1 MARQGNAMTEY
12 ESPDPIEMMFRGN
25 EIFRETD
32 FLPNITYWRK
42 IVLGQKPKILWIG
55 CSDSRVN
62 PERITGAVPGELF
75 VQRNIGNIV
84 PLQDWNFTTVLEFAL
99 LNLKVEH
106 IIICGH
112 SDCGA
117 IKALDNDESGDYYIS
132 VWLNHAIEAKNR
144 VDAQIRK
151 PETPEEIRERYRLIE
166 LENIRLQMEHLKA
179 HPLVKRTIKER
190 PVHFHCLYFDLMS
203 GKLTRVE

>member
-1 MARQGNAMTEY
+1 MTEY
-12 ESPDPIEMMFRGN
+12 ESPDPIERMFLGN
-25 EIFRETD
+25 EVFRETD
-32 FLPNITYWRK
+32 FLPNLTYWRK
-42 IVLGQKPKILWIG
+42 IVLGQQPKILWIG

-84 PLQDWNFTTVLEFAL
+84 PVQDWNFTTVLEFAL
-99 LNLKVEH
+99 LNLRVEH

-117 IKALDNDESGDYYIS
+117 IKALDNDDGGDYYIS
-132 VWLNHAIEAKNR
+132 VWLNHAMEAKVR
-144 VDAQIRK
+144 VDSQIKK
-151 PETPEEIRERYRLIE
+151 PETPEEARERYRLIE

-190 PVHFHCLYFDLMS
+190 PIHFHCLYFDLMS
-203 GKLTRVE
+203 GKLTRVD

>member
-1 MARQGNAMTEY
+1 MGLLTDY
-12 ESPDPIEMMFRGN
+12 ESDDPIEMMFRGN

-42 IVLGQKPKILWIG
+42 IVLGQKPRILWIG

-117 IKALDNDESGDYYIS
+117 IKALDNDDSGDFYLS
-132 VWLNHAIEAKNR
+132 VWLNHAMEAKQR
-144 VDAQIRK
+144 VDARIEK
-151 PETPEEIRERYRLIE
+151 PETPEEMRERYRLIE
-166 LENIRLQMEHLKA
+166 RENILLQMEHLKA
-179 HPLVKRTIKER
+179 HPLVKRTLKER
-190 PVHFHCLYFDLMS
+190 HIHFHCLYFDLMS
-203 GKLTRVE
+203 GKLTRV

>member
-1 MARQGNAMTEY
+1 MTAET
-12 ESPDPIEMMFRGN
+12 SSDPIERMFEGN
-25 EIFRETD
+25 KVFRETD

-42 IVLGQKPKILWIG
+42 ILLGQRPKILWIG

-62 PERITGAVPGELF
+62 PERITGSAPGELF

-99 LNLKVEH
+99 MNLKVEH

-117 IKALDNDESGDYYIS
+117 IKAMDNEESSDYYIS
-132 VWLNHAIEAKNR
+132 VWLHNAKEAKDR
-144 VDAQIRK
+144 IDAKIKK
-151 PETPEEIRERYRLIE
+151 PETAEEIKERIRMIE
-166 LENIRLQMEHLKA
+166 LENIRLQMEHLKF
-179 HPLVKRTIKER
+179 HPLVKKAIKER
-190 PVHFHCLYFDLMS
+190 PISFHCLYFDLMNGTLS
-203 GKLTRVE
+203 RVD

>member
-1 MARQGNAMTEY
+1 MTEY
-12 ESPDPIEMMFRGN
+12 DSPDPIERMFQGN
-25 EIFRETD
+25 EVFRKTD
-32 FLPNITYWRK
+32 FLPNITYWRQ

-62 PERITGAVPGELF
+62 PERITGSIPGELF

-84 PLQDWNFTTVLEFAL
+84 PLQDWNFTTVLEYAL
-99 LNLKVEH
+99 MNLKVDH

-117 IKALDNDESGDYYIS
+117 IKALDKDESDDYYIS
-132 VWLNHAIEAKNR
+132 IWLNNAKDAKTR
-144 VDAQIRK
+144 VDAVIK
-151 PETPEEIRERYRLIE
+151 TPKTPQEIRERHHLIE

-179 HPLVKRTIKER
+179 HPLVKKTVKERTI
-190 PVHFHCLYFDLMS
+190 HFHGLYFDLIS
-203 GKLTRVE
+203 GKLTRVD

>member
-1 MARQGNAMTEY
+1 MTEY
-12 ESPDPIEMMFRGN
+12 DSPDPIEKMFQGN
-25 EIFRETD
+25 EVFRETD

-99 LNLKVEH
+99 MNLRVDH
-106 IIICGH
+106 VIICGH

-132 VWLNHAIEAKNR
+132 VWLNNAKEAKTR
-144 VDAQIRK
+144 VDAMIKK

-166 LENIRLQMEHLKA
+166 HENIRLQMEHLKA
-179 HPLVKRTIKER
+179 HPLVKRTVRER
-190 PVHFHCLYFDLMS
+190 PLHFHGLFFDLMS
-203 GKLTRVE
+203 GKLTRVD

>member
-1 MARQGNAMTEY
+1 MSERTDVKP
-12 ESPDPIEMMFRGN
+12 SDPIERMFMGN

-42 IVLGQKPKILWIG
+42 IVNGQRPKILWIG

-62 PERITGAVPGELF
+62 PERITGAIPGELF

-99 LNLKVEH
+99 MNLKVEH

-112 SDCGA
+112 SNCGA
-117 IKALDNDESGDYYIS
+117 IKALDNVDSDDLYIS
-132 VWLNHAIEAKNR
+132 IWLNNAREAKER
-144 VDAQIRK
+144 VDAIIKK
-151 PETPEEIRERYRLIE
+151 PETPEEIKERYRLIE
-166 LENIRLQMEHLKA
+166 RENIRLQMEHLKA
-179 HPLVKRTIKER
+179 HPLTKKARKERTI
-190 PVHFHCLYFDLMS
+190 HLHSLYFDLMD
-203 GKLTRVE
+203 GKLTKVD

>member
-1 MARQGNAMTEY
+1 MRVDT
-12 ESPDPIEMMFRGN
+12 SPDPIDKMFLGN
-25 EIFRETD
+25 EVFRETD
-32 FLPNITYWRK
+32 FLPNLTYWRK
-42 IVLGQKPKILWIG
+42 IVLGQQPKILWIG

-62 PERITGAVPGELF
+62 PERITGAIPGELF

-99 LNLKVEH
+99 MKLRVEH

-117 IKALDNDESGDYYIS
+117 IKALDNDEDSDYYIS
-132 VWLNHAIEAKNR
+132 VWLNNAKEAKER
-144 VDAQIRK
+144 VDAKIKK
-151 PETPEEIRERYRLIE
+151 PATPEESKERYRF
-166 LENIRLQMEHLKA
+166 QMEHLKA
-179 HPLVKRTIKER
+179 HPLVKKTIKER
-190 PVHFHCLYFDLMS
+190 PVYFHGLYFDLMN

>member
-1 MARQGNAMTEY
+1 MTEY
-12 ESPDPIEMMFRGN
+12 ESPDPIERMFLGN
-25 EIFRETD
+25 EVFRETD
-32 FLPNITYWRK
+32 FLPNLTYWRK
-42 IVLGQKPKILWIG
+42 IVLGQQPKILWIG

-84 PLQDWNFTTVLEFAL
+84 PVQDWNFTTVLEFAL

-132 VWLNHAIEAKNR
+132 VWLNHAMEAKVR
-144 VDAQIRK
+144 VDSQIK
-151 PETPEEIRERYRLIE
+151 TPETPEEVRERYRLIE

-190 PVHFHCLYFDLMS
+190 PIHFHCLYFDLMS
-203 GKLTRVE
+203 GKLTRVD

>member
-1 MARQGNAMTEY
+1 MTEY
-12 ESPDPIEMMFRGN
+12 ESPDPIERMFLGN
-25 EIFRETD
+25 EVFRETD
-32 FLPNITYWRK
+32 FLPNLTYWRK
-42 IVLGQKPKILWIG
+42 IVLGQQPKILWIG

-84 PLQDWNFTTVLEFAL
+84 PVQDWNFTTVLEFAL
-99 LNLKVEH
+99 LNLRVEH

-132 VWLNHAIEAKNR
+132 VWLNHAMEAKVR
-144 VDAQIRK
+144 VDSQIKK
-151 PETPEEIRERYRLIE
+151 PETPEEARERYRLIE

-190 PVHFHCLYFDLMS
+190 PIHFHCLYFDLMS
-203 GKLTRVE
+203 GKLTRVD